1 MSEFNSQVQNH
12 SWDLEEA
19 CEGMNIVGCHWIFT
33 IKYHPNGEI
42 DRYKARLVAKGYH
55 QQPGIDYN
63 DTFSPVIKPTTIRIV
78 LGLAVNYSW
87 PVRQIDVNTAFLQ
100 GTLKE
105 KVFISQP
112 PGFVD
117 ADNPHK
123 VCRIRKALYGLK
135 QAPRAWYSEL
145 HKFLITTGFQNS
157 LSDTSL
163 FILKQ
168 GKDFVYLLVYVD
180 DILVTGT
187 SSTLVQKVIDHW
199 REGFLLRTWGI

>member
-1 MSEFNSQVQNH
+1 
-12 SWDLEEA
+12 
-19 CEGMNIVGCHWIFT
+19 MNIVGCHWIFT

-55 QQPGIDYN
+55 QQPGIDYT

-78 LGLAVNYSW
+78 LGLAVNNSW

-100 GTLKE
+100 GHLQE
-105 KVFISQP
+105 EVYISQP

-117 ADNPHK
+117 ADNPTK
-123 VCRIRKALYGLK
+123 FCRSRKALYVLK

-145 HKFLITTGFQNS
+145 HRFLISSGFVNS
-157 LSDTSL
+157 LSDTLL

-168 GKDFVYLLVYVD
+168 GKEFVYLLVYVD

-187 SSTLVQKVIDHW
+187 STLLVQ
-199 REGFLLRTWGI
+199 